1 MHQFLPQ
8 STALSARK
16 GGTSHQLC
24 DNRYVISAI
33 LWKYL
38 LMSYG
43 RWLDMWA
50 DDIFAGIC

>member
-24 DNRYVISAI
+24 DNLYVISAI

-38 LMSYG
+38 LLSYG
-43 RWLDMWA
+43 RWLDMCA
-50 DDIFAGIC
+50 DDIFA